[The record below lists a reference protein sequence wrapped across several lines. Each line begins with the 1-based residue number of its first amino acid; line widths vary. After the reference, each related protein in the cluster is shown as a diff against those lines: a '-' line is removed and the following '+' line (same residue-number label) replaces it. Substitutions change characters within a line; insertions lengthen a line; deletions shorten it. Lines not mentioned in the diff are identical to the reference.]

1 MDEMNTQITE
11 TTEAEKVRPK
21 IIAVDFDGCLVTN
34 KFPEVGELIETT
46 ISRLKQEQAAGAKV
60 ILWTNR
66 TGDPLKK
73 AVEFCGEHGIHLDAV
88 NENLPEIIEAFGG
101 DPRKVFANE
110 YWDDRAVYMAEE
122 DDWATRE
129 IALACQSE
137 KEAAKGS
144 DDWDYGVACYESAL
158 RAYRSLMRDGHSGF
172 SIGITKGILNRLIDG
187 RCLTP
192 IEDTPDVWNDI
203 SVEMGENGETKEYQ
217 CKRMSSLFKKVSP
230 DGTVTYSDI
239 DRVHAV
245 SVDNP
250 DVAYQSGFITRLIDK
265 IFPITMPYFPASRK
279 FKVVREEFLVD
290 PKMGDY
296 DTAAYLEIITPD
308 GKHIELNRYFKE
320 TQDGM
325 VQIEK
330 AEYEERKANR
340 VHKK

>member
-1 MDEMNTQITE
+1 
-11 TTEAEKVRPK
+11 
-21 IIAVDFDGCLVTN
+21 
-34 KFPEVGELIETT
+34 
-46 ISRLKQEQAAGAKV
+46 
-60 ILWTNR
+60 
-66 TGDPLKK
+66 
-73 AVEFCGEHGIHLDAV
+73 
-88 NENLPEIIEAFGG
+88 
-101 DPRKVFANE
+101 
-110 YWDDRAVYMAEE
+110 MAEE
-122 DDWATRE
+122 KDDWATRE

-203 SVEMGENGETKEYQ
+203 STEMGIKEGRKEYQ
-217 CKRMSSLFKKVSP
+217 CKRMSSLFKKVAP

-239 DRVHAV
+239 ERVHAV

-250 DVAYQSGFITRLIDK
+250 NVAYQNGFITRLIDK
-265 IFPITMPYFPASRK
+265 IFPIAMPYFPAARK
-279 FKVVREEFLVD
+279 FKVVRDEFLVD

-296 DTAAYLEIITPD
+296 DTVAYLEIITPD

-320 TQDGM
+320 TKENGM

-340 VHKK
+340 VQRK